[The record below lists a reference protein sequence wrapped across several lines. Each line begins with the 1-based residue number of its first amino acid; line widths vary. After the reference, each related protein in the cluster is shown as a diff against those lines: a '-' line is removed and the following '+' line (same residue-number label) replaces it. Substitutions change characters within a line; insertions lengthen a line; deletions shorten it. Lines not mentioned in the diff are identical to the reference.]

1 MENLT
6 DETAASNFIPSPLM
20 PKVTTP
26 TSTFDIDK
34 GSGAAAASPHCA
46 MLCCAES
53 FPRQKQSPWNSTHQS
68 MARGQP

>member
-1 MENLT
+1 MGNLV
-6 DETAASNFIPSPLM
+6 DKTAAASINPSPLM
-20 PKVTTP
+20 PKVTIP

-34 GSGAAAASPHCA
+34 GSGAAAASLHSA